1 MSANREKGI
10 TLLVGMQINNTET
23 LQKLILELPYDPT
36 TLLLGMHPKNM
47 ETLIQKDICTPLF
60 ITTLFTIATI

>member
-60 ITTLFTIATI
+60 IATLFTIATI